1 MRVLLVNHI
10 FPPDSLGGVESYTQR
25 LAADLVQ
32 AGDTVSVVTRRPEKS
47 PQRPRILRE
56 QLPDGTL
63 LYRIAGGNFV
73 YEHYDRF
80 LLYHDD
86 VEQCFRQI
94 MVEAAPDVVH
104 FNHLL
109 GHSPRIVEIA
119 HRLRA
124 AVVISLH
131 DFYFAC
137 PRVHLQKPSGEL
149 CAGPDGGREC
159 ARTCFAGE
167 NAGMALRWGMRT
179 AYFRR
184 LLNMAHRLVAG
195 SRYVASYFEEFAPHP
210 HGVRVIPNGVAVEA
224 VDPAMVVCSTPGE
237 RGRLSLAYC
246 GSVARHKGV
255 HVILDA
261 LRGADLGPVE
271 LLVIGQTPF
280 RPYVA
285 LLREQAATVPG
296 LNFRLY
302 GEFKQAE
309 FPYLLS
315 DVDCAV
321 TPSLVPEAGPQVP
334 REVLARGVPVLAS
347 RLGALPEIVADG
359 ENGFTF
365 DPSRPEQLA
374 AILRRLLDDED
385 LLPRLR
391 AGALRTPVVTMA
403 EHTRAIR
410 SVYRDATQDLLS
422 NQRSRSADRLEI
434 DFLHSA
440 LLSHGFARTG

>member
-1 MRVLLVNHI
+1 MRVLLVNHA
-10 FPPDSLGGVESYTQR
+10 FPPDGLGGVESYTQR
-25 LAADLVQ
+25 LAAELVKT
-32 AGDTVSVVTRRPEKS
+32 GDTVSVVTRRPEKS
-47 PQRPRILRE
+47 SQKPWILRE
-56 QLPDGTL
+56 QLPDGAS
-63 LYRIAGGNFV
+63 LYRITGGDPV

-80 LLYHDD
+80 LLYHEDL
-86 VEQCFRQI
+86 EKCFQRI
-94 MVEAAPDVVH
+94 MVEEAPDVVH

-109 GHSPRIVEIA
+109 GQSPRFVEMA

-137 PRVHLQKPSGEL
+137 PRVHLHKPSGEL

-159 ARTCFAGE
+159 AGACFADESDG
-167 NAGMALRWGMRT
+167 GPLRWGMRT

-184 LLNMAHRLVAG
+184 LLGMAQRLVAG
-195 SRYVASYFEEFAPHP
+195 SRYVASYFENFARHP

-224 VDPAMVVCSTPGE
+224 VDPAMVVCSTPRE
-237 RGRLSLAYC
+237 RGRLNLAYC
-246 GSVARHKGV
+246 GSVGRHKGV

-271 LLVIGQTPF
+271 LLVIGQTPD
-280 RPYVA
+280 RSYVD
-285 LLREQAATVPG
+285 LLREQAAKVPG

-302 GEFKQAE
+302 GAFKQAE

-315 DVDCAV
+315 DVDSVVAP
-321 TPSLVPEAGPQVP
+321 TLVPEAGPQVP

-347 RLGALPEIVADG
+347 RLGALPEIVVHG

-365 DPSRPEQLA
+365 DPNRPAELA
-374 AILRRLLDDED
+374 AILRRLLVDED

-391 AGALRTPVVTMA
+391 AGALRTPVVTVA
-403 EHTRAIR
+403 EHARAIR
-410 SVYRDATQDLLS
+410 SVYQEAIEDLMYNQTDRYADLS
-422 NQRSRSADRLEI
+422 EI
-434 DFLHSA
+434 GFLHET
-440 LLSHGFARTG
+440 LLHLGVSN